1 VYLRNSVS
9 GQSLYFQGQSHEF
22 FSLAMGIRLPVFIG
36 LRYITSGR
44 SDGFGSFVT
53 LFSFLAMS
61 LGVMV
66 LIVVL
71 SVMNGFDREIKT
83 RLLEVIPHA
92 TINVPHGLED
102 WKVLADSLQQHQIT
116 AAIPYIDGQAMLT
129 SRSYFQGVSVQGVL
143 PDASHNGL
151 LSGSSPLAAQV
162 EKLQPGTYGVVL
174 GALLARSLGV
184 QVGDRLLLTLP
195 ELTVTPLGVFPRVKQ
210 VTVLGVFQV
219 GAQIDSGVAFMH
231 INDLGRLL
239 RMGQKVSGLRLFFD
253 DPFVMPG
260 LSSLR
265 ADISAQGYQLETW
278 QQSMAQL
285 FQAIRTEK
293 TVVGLLLSV
302 IIGVAAFN
310 IVASLVLMVNE
321 KRKDI
326 AVLRSLG
333 MMPATITAIFRT
345 QGGVTGI
352 FGVACGVLAGCL
364 LAPNIGAVL
373 AFVEG
378 LIGAQVFDPALYFI
392 TALPSH
398 LQWPDVIL
406 VGSLGVV
413 LSVLATLYPAWRAGK
428 VPPAEALRYE

>member
-1 VYLRNSVS
+1 M
-9 GQSLYFQGQSHEF
+9 
-22 FSLAMGIRLPVFIG
+22 FSRLPIFIG

-44 SDGFGSFVT
+44 ADGFGSFVS

-66 LIVVL
+66 LILVL

-92 TINVPHGLED
+92 TINVPQGLED
-102 WKVLADSLQQHQIT
+102 WQALASSLDQPGGAT
-116 AAIPYIDGQAMLT
+116 AIPYIEGQAMLT
-129 SRSYFQGVSVQGVL
+129 SASHFQGVSVQGVL
-143 PDASHNGL
+143 PSASD
-151 LSGSSPLAAQV
+151 SPYVTGVPGPNALTSQI
-162 EKLQPGTYGVVL
+162 EKLQGGGYGVVL
-174 GALLARSLGV
+174 GSLLARSLDV
-184 QVGDRLLLTLP
+184 RVGDRLLLTLP
-195 ELTVTPLGVFPRVKQ
+195 ELSVTPLGVFPRVKQ

-231 INDLGRLL
+231 IKDLGRLL
-239 RMGQKVSGLRLFFD
+239 RMGHKVSGLRLFFD
-253 DPFVMPG
+253 DPFTMSALP
-260 LSSLR
+260 SLHNEVR
-265 ADISAQGYQLETW
+265 AQGYQLETW

-333 MMPATITAIFRT
+333 MMPATIATIFRT
-345 QGGVTGI
+345 QGGVTGVLGVV
-352 FGVACGVLAGCL
+352 FGVVAGCL
-364 LAPNIGAVL
+364 LAPNVGALV
-373 AFVEG
+373 AFLEG
-378 LIGAQVFDPALYFI
+378 LVGAQVFDPELYFI
-392 TALPSH
+392 TVLPSH
-398 LQWPDVIL
+398 LQWLDVIV
-406 VGSLGVV
+406 VGSLGVT

>member
-1 VYLRNSVS
+1 MIS
-9 GQSLYFQGQSHEF
+9 
-22 FSLAMGIRLPVFIG
+22 RLSVFIG

-44 SDGFGSFVT
+44 ADGFGSFVS

-66 LIVVL
+66 LILVL

-92 TINVPHGLED
+92 TVNVPQGLED
-102 WKVLADSLQQHQIT
+102 WQALASSLDQPGVS
-116 AAIPYIDGQAMLT
+116 AAIPYIEGQAMLT
-129 SRSYFQGVSVQGVL
+129 SASHFQGVSVQGVL
-143 PDASHNGL
+143 PSASD
-151 LSGSSPLAAQV
+151 SPYVTGVPGPNALTSQI
-162 EKLQPGTYGVVL
+162 EKLQAGGYGVVL
-174 GALLARSLGV
+174 GSLLARSLDV
-184 QVGDRLLLTLP
+184 RVGDRLLLTLP
-195 ELTVTPLGVFPRVKQ
+195 ELSVTPLGVFPRVKQ

-231 INDLGRLL
+231 IKDLGRLL
-239 RMGQKVSGLRLFFD
+239 RMGHKVSGLRLFFD
-253 DPFVMPG
+253 DPFTMSALPFLLDEV
-260 LSSLR
+260 R
-265 ADISAQGYQLETW
+265 AQGYQLETW

-333 MMPATITAIFRT
+333 MMPATIATIFRT
-345 QGGVTGI
+345 QGGVTGVLGVV
-352 FGVACGVLAGCL
+352 FGVVAGCL
-364 LAPNIGAVL
+364 LAPNIGALV
-373 AFVEG
+373 AFLEG
-378 LIGAQVFDPALYFI
+378 LVGAQVFDPELYFI
-392 TALPSH
+392 TVLPSH
-398 LQWPDVIL
+398 LQWFDVIV
-406 VGSLGVV
+406 VGSLGVI

>member
-1 VYLRNSVS
+1 MMS
-9 GQSLYFQGQSHEF
+9 
-22 FSLAMGIRLPVFIG
+22 RLPLFIG

-44 SDGFGSFVT
+44 EDGFGSFVS

-66 LIVVL
+66 LILVL

-92 TINVPHGLED
+92 TISSPHGLEN
-102 WKVLADSLQQHQIT
+102 WPRLASSLERHEI
-116 AAIPYIDGQAMLT
+116 AASIPYIEGQAMLT
-129 SRSYFQGVSVQGVL
+129 SASHFQGVSVQGVL
-143 PDASHNGL
+143 PTVSHYAS
-151 LSGSSPLAAQV
+151 LSGSSPLAAQL
-162 EKLQPGTYGVVL
+162 EKLQAGSYGVVL
-174 GALLARSLGV
+174 GAMLARSLGV
-184 QVGDRLLLTLP
+184 HVGDRLLLTLP
-195 ELTVTPLGVFPRVKQ
+195 ELSVTPLGVFPRVKQ
-210 VTVLGVFQV
+210 VTVRGIFQV

-231 INDLGRLL
+231 MEDLGRLL
-239 RMGQKVSGLRLFFD
+239 RMGAKVSGLRLFFD
-253 DPFVMPG
+253 DPFALPE

-265 ADISAQGYQLETW
+265 ADIGAEGLQLETW

-333 MMPATITAIFRT
+333 MMPGTIAAIFRT
-345 QGGVTGI
+345 QGGVTGVL
-352 FGVACGVLAGCL
+352 GVVCGVVAGCL
-364 LAPNIGAVL
+364 LAPNIGRVV
-373 AFVEG
+373 AFLEG
-378 LIGAQVFDPALYFI
+378 LIGSQMFDPNLYFI
-392 TALPSH
+392 TVLPSH
-398 LQWPDVIL
+398 LQWPDVI
-406 VGSLGVV
+406 VVATLGVI

>member
-1 VYLRNSVS
+1 MIS
-9 GQSLYFQGQSHEF
+9 
-22 FSLAMGIRLPVFIG
+22 RLPVFIG

-44 SDGFGSFVT
+44 ADGFGSFVS

-66 LIVVL
+66 LILVL

-92 TINVPHGLED
+92 TINVPEGLED
-102 WKVLADSLQQHQIT
+102 WQALASSLDQPGL
-116 AAIPYIDGQAMLT
+116 AASIPYIEGQAMLT
-129 SRSYFQGVSVQGVL
+129 SASHFQGVSVQGVL
-143 PDASHNGL
+143 PRASDPPAV
-151 LSGSSPLAAQV
+151 SGPNALTSQV
-162 EKLQPGTYGVVL
+162 EKLQAGGYGVVL
-174 GALLARSLGV
+174 GSLLARSLGV
-184 QVGDRLLLTLP
+184 RVGDRLLLTLP
-195 ELTVTPLGVFPRVKQ
+195 ELSVTPLGVFPRVKQ

-231 INDLGRLL
+231 IKDLGRLL
-239 RMGQKVSGLRLFFD
+239 RMGNKVSGLRLFFT
-253 DPFVMPG
+253 DPFTMSG
-260 LSSLR
+260 LPSLR
-265 ADISAQGYQLETW
+265 DKVNAKGYQLETW

-333 MMPATITAIFRT
+333 MMPASIAAIFRT
-345 QGGVTGI
+345 QGGVTGVL
-352 FGVACGVLAGCL
+352 GVACGVIAGCL
-364 LAPNIGAVL
+364 LAPNIGSIVAFLESL
-373 AFVEG
+373 A
-378 LIGAQVFDPALYFI
+378 GAQVFDPELYFI

-398 LQWPDVIL
+398 LQWLDVIV
-406 VGSLGVV
+406 VGSLGVI

>member
-1 VYLRNSVS
+1 MFY
-9 GQSLYFQGQSHEF
+9 
-22 FSLAMGIRLPVFIG
+22 RLPIFIG

-44 SDGFGSFVT
+44 ADGFGAFVS

-66 LIVVL
+66 LILVL

-92 TINVPHGLED
+92 TINAPQGLED
-102 WKVLADSLQQHQIT
+102 WQALASSLDQSGLAT
-116 AAIPYIDGQAMLT
+116 SIPYIEGQAMLT
-129 SRSYFQGVSVQGVL
+129 SASHFQGVSVQGVL
-143 PDASHNGL
+143 HSINDFPSV
-151 LSGSSPLAAQV
+151 SGSSALTSQI
-162 EKLQPGTYGVVL
+162 EKLQAGGYGVVL
-174 GALLARSLGV
+174 GSLLARSLGV
-184 QVGDRLLLTLP
+184 RVGDTLLLTLP
-195 ELTVTPLGVFPRVKQ
+195 ELSVTPLGVFPRVKQ

-231 INDLGRLL
+231 IKDLGRLL
-239 RMGQKVSGLRLFFD
+239 RMGKKVSGLRLFFA
-253 DPFVMPG
+253 DPFMMSG
-260 LSSLR
+260 LPSLR
-265 ADISAQGYQLETW
+265 NEMTAQGYQLETW

-333 MMPATITAIFRT
+333 MMPATIATIFRT
-345 QGGVTGI
+345 QGGVTGVL
-352 FGVACGVLAGCL
+352 GVVCGVVAGCL
-364 LAPNIGAVL
+364 LAPNIGSIVTFLESL
-373 AFVEG
+373 AG
-378 LIGAQVFDPALYFI
+378 GQVFDPELYFI

-398 LQWPDVIL
+398 LQWLDVIV
-406 VGSLGVV
+406 VGSLGVI

>member
-1 VYLRNSVS
+1 MIS
-9 GQSLYFQGQSHEF
+9 
-22 FSLAMGIRLPVFIG
+22 RLPVFIG

-44 SDGFGSFVT
+44 ADGFGSFVS

-66 LIVVL
+66 LILVL

-92 TINVPHGLED
+92 SINVPQGLED
-102 WKVLADSLQQHQIT
+102 WQALASFLDQPGL
-116 AAIPYIDGQAMLT
+116 AAVIPYVEGQAMLT
-129 SRSYFQGVSVQGVL
+129 SASHFQGVSVQGVL
-143 PDASHNGL
+143 PSVSD
-151 LSGSSPLAAQV
+151 SSYVTGVPGPNALTSQI
-162 EKLQPGTYGVVL
+162 EKLQAGGYGVVL
-174 GALLARSLGV
+174 GSLLARSLDVG
-184 QVGDRLLLTLP
+184 VGDRLLLTLP
-195 ELTVTPLGVFPRVKQ
+195 ELSVTPLGAFPRVKQ

-219 GAQIDSGVAFMH
+219 GAQVDSGVAFMH

-239 RMGQKVSGLRLFFD
+239 RMGNKVSGLRLFFD
-253 DPFVMPG
+253 DPFTMSALP
-260 LSSLR
+260 SLR
-265 ADISAQGYQLETW
+265 HEIRAQGYQLETW

-333 MMPATITAIFRT
+333 MMPATIAAIFRT
-345 QGGVTGI
+345 QGGVTGVLGVF
-352 FGVACGVLAGCL
+352 FGVVAGCL
-364 LAPNIGAVL
+364 LAPNIGVIV
-373 AFVEG
+373 AFLEG
-378 LIGAQVFDPALYFI
+378 LVGAQVFDPELYFI
-392 TALPSH
+392 TVLPSH
-398 LQWPDVIL
+398 LQWFDVIV
-406 VGSLGVV
+406 VGSLGVI

>member
-1 VYLRNSVS
+1 
-9 GQSLYFQGQSHEF
+9 
-22 FSLAMGIRLPVFIG
+22 
-36 LRYITSGR
+36 
-44 SDGFGSFVT
+44 
-53 LFSFLAMS
+53 
-61 LGVMV
+61 
-66 LIVVL
+66 
-71 SVMNGFDREIKT
+71 
-83 RLLEVIPHA
+83 
-92 TINVPHGLED
+92 
-102 WKVLADSLQQHQIT
+102 
-116 AAIPYIDGQAMLT
+116 
-129 SRSYFQGVSVQGVL
+129 
-143 PDASHNGL
+143 
-151 LSGSSPLAAQV
+151 
-162 EKLQPGTYGVVL
+162 
-174 GALLARSLGV
+174 
-184 QVGDRLLLTLP
+184 
-195 ELTVTPLGVFPRVKQ
+195 
-210 VTVLGVFQV
+210 
-219 GAQIDSGVAFMH
+219 
-231 INDLGRLL
+231 
-239 RMGQKVSGLRLFFD
+239 
-253 DPFVMPG
+253 
-260 LSSLR
+260 
-265 ADISAQGYQLETW
+265 
-278 QQSMAQL
+278 MAQL

-378 LIGAQVFDPALYFI
+378 LVGAQVFDPALYFI

>member
-1 VYLRNSVS
+1 M
-9 GQSLYFQGQSHEF
+9 
-22 FSLAMGIRLPVFIG
+22 FSRLPIFIG

-44 SDGFGSFVT
+44 ADGFGSFVS

-66 LIVVL
+66 LILVL

-92 TINVPHGLED
+92 TINAPQGLED
-102 WKVLADSLQQHQIT
+102 WQALASALDQPGL
-116 AAIPYIDGQAMLT
+116 AASIPYIEGQAMLT
-129 SRSYFQGVSVQGVL
+129 SASHFQGVSVQGVL
-143 PDASHNGL
+143 PSVSDSPSFSGPNALAS
-151 LSGSSPLAAQV
+151 QI
-162 EKLQPGTYGVVL
+162 EKLQAGDYGVVL
-174 GALLARSLGV
+174 GSLLARSLGV
-184 QVGDRLLLTLP
+184 RVGDTLLLTLP
-195 ELTVTPLGVFPRVKQ
+195 ELSVTPLGVFPRVKQ
-210 VTVLGVFQV
+210 VTVLGIFQV

-239 RMGQKVSGLRLFFD
+239 RMGNKVSGLRLFFD
-253 DPFVMPG
+253 DPFTMSALP
-260 LSSLR
+260 SLR
-265 ADISAQGYQLETW
+265 KKITAQGYQLETW

-333 MMPATITAIFRT
+333 MMPATIATIFRT
-345 QGGVTGI
+345 QGGVTGVL
-352 FGVACGVLAGCL
+352 GVVCGVVAGCL
-364 LAPNIGAVL
+364 LAPNIGSLV
-373 AFVEG
+373 AFLESLVG
-378 LIGAQVFDPALYFI
+378 GQVFDPELYFI
-392 TALPSH
+392 TVLPSH
-398 LQWPDVIL
+398 LQWLDVIA
-406 VGSLGVV
+406 VGSLGVI

>member
-1 VYLRNSVS
+1 MIS
-9 GQSLYFQGQSHEF
+9 
-22 FSLAMGIRLPVFIG
+22 RLSVFIG

-44 SDGFGSFVT
+44 ADGFGSFVS

-66 LIVVL
+66 LILVL

-92 TINVPHGLED
+92 TVNVPQGLED
-102 WKVLADSLQQHQIT
+102 WQALASSLDQPGVS
-116 AAIPYIDGQAMLT
+116 AVIPYIEGQAMLT
-129 SRSYFQGVSVQGVL
+129 STSHFQGVSVQGVL
-143 PDASHNGL
+143 PSASD
-151 LSGSSPLAAQV
+151 SPYVTGVPGPNALTSQI
-162 EKLQPGTYGVVL
+162 EKLQAGGYGVVL
-174 GALLARSLGV
+174 GSLLARSLDV
-184 QVGDRLLLTLP
+184 RVGDRLLLTLP
-195 ELTVTPLGVFPRVKQ
+195 ELSVTPLGVFPRVKQ

-231 INDLGRLL
+231 IKDLGRLL
-239 RMGQKVSGLRLFFD
+239 RMGHKVSGLRLFFD
-253 DPFVMPG
+253 DPFTMSALPFLHDEV
-260 LSSLR
+260 R
-265 ADISAQGYQLETW
+265 AQGYQLETW
-278 QQSMAQL
+278 KQSMAQL

-333 MMPATITAIFRT
+333 MMPATIAAIFRT
-345 QGGVTGI
+345 QGGVTGVLGVV
-352 FGVACGVLAGCL
+352 FGVVAGCL
-364 LAPNIGAVL
+364 LAPNIGALVVFL
-373 AFVEG
+373 EG
-378 LIGAQVFDPALYFI
+378 LVGAQVFDPELYFI
-392 TALPSH
+392 TVLPSH
-398 LQWPDVIL
+398 LQWFDVIV
-406 VGSLGVV
+406 VGSLGVI

>member
-1 VYLRNSVS
+1 M
-9 GQSLYFQGQSHEF
+9 FSH
-22 FSLAMGIRLPVFIG
+22 LPIFIG

-44 SDGFGSFVT
+44 ADGFGSFVS

-66 LIVVL
+66 LILVL

-83 RLLEVIPHA
+83 RLLQVIPHA
-92 TINVPHGLED
+92 TINVPQGLDD
-102 WKVLADSLQQHQIT
+102 WQALARSLDQPGL
-116 AAIPYIDGQAMLT
+116 AAGIPYIEGQAMLT
-129 SRSYFQGVSVQGVL
+129 SGPHFQGVSVQGVL
-143 PDASHNGL
+143 PSASD
-151 LSGSSPLAAQV
+151 SPSVAGPSALTSQL
-162 EKLQPGTYGVVL
+162 EKLQAGGYGVVL
-174 GALLARSLGV
+174 GSLLARSLGV
-184 QVGDRLLLTLP
+184 RVGDTLLLTLP
-195 ELTVTPLGVFPRVKQ
+195 ELSVTPLGVFPRVKQ

-231 INDLGRLL
+231 IKDLGRLL
-239 RMGQKVSGLRLFFD
+239 RMGNKVSGLRLFFA
-253 DPFVMPG
+253 DPFTMSALP
-260 LSSLR
+260 SLR
-265 ADISAQGYQLETW
+265 KKIIAQGYQLETW

-333 MMPATITAIFRT
+333 MMPATIATIFRT
-345 QGGVTGI
+345 QGGVTGVL
-352 FGVACGVLAGCL
+352 GVVCGVVAGCL
-364 LAPNIGAVL
+364 LAPNIGSLV
-373 AFVEG
+373 AFLEG
-378 LIGAQVFDPALYFI
+378 LSGGQVFDPELYFI
-392 TALPSH
+392 TVLPSH
-398 LQWPDVIL
+398 LQWLDVIV
-406 VGSLGVV
+406 VGSLGVI

>member
-1 VYLRNSVS
+1 MSSR
-9 GQSLYFQGQSHEF
+9 
-22 FSLAMGIRLPVFIG
+22 LAAFIG
-36 LRYITSGR
+36 LRYIISGR
-44 SDGFGSFVT
+44 SDGFGSFVS

-83 RLLEVIPHA
+83 RLLQVIPHA
-92 TINVPHGLED
+92 TIIAPHGVED
-102 WKVLADSLQQHQIT
+102 WQQLKASLHAPGLI
-116 AAIPYIDGQAMLT
+116 AAMPFVEGQAMLT
-129 SRSYFQGVSVQGVL
+129 SESQFQGVSVQGVL
-143 PDASHNGL
+143 PDASAYQQV
-151 LSGSSPLAAQV
+151 SSPASLAQQV
-162 EKLQPGTYGVVL
+162 SQLQAGTYGVVL

-184 QVGDRLLLTLP
+184 EAGDRLLLTLP
-195 ELTVTPLGVFPRVKQ
+195 ELSVTPLGVFPRVKQ
-210 VTVLGVFQV
+210 VTVLGVFKV
-219 GAQIDSGVAFMH
+219 GAQIDNGVAFMH
-231 INDLGRLL
+231 LNDLARLL
-239 RMGQKVSGLRLFFD
+239 RMGSRVTGLRLFFD
-253 DPFVMPG
+253 DPFAMPG
-260 LSSLR
+260 LPSLR
-265 ADISAQGYQLETW
+265 QDLENQGYQLETW

-333 MMPATITAIFRT
+333 MMPGTIAAIFIT

-352 FGVACGVLAGCL
+352 LGVACGVAAACL
-364 LAPNIGAVL
+364 LAPNIGRLV
-373 AFVEG
+373 AFLERLFG
-378 LIGAQVFDPALYFI
+378 GAMFDPELYFI
-392 TALPSH
+392 TVLPSH
-398 LQWPDVIL
+398 LLWGDVVV

>member
-1 VYLRNSVS
+1 MIS
-9 GQSLYFQGQSHEF
+9 
-22 FSLAMGIRLPVFIG
+22 RLSVFIG

-44 SDGFGSFVT
+44 ADGFGSFVS

-66 LIVVL
+66 LILVL

-92 TINVPHGLED
+92 TVNVPQGLED
-102 WKVLADSLQQHQIT
+102 WQALASSLDQPGVS
-116 AAIPYIDGQAMLT
+116 AAIPYIEGQAMLT
-129 SRSYFQGVSVQGVL
+129 SASHFQGVSVQGVL
-143 PDASHNGL
+143 PSASD
-151 LSGSSPLAAQV
+151 SPYVTGVPGPNALTSQI
-162 EKLQPGTYGVVL
+162 EKLQAGGYGVVL
-174 GALLARSLGV
+174 GSLLARSLDV
-184 QVGDRLLLTLP
+184 RVGDRLLLTLP
-195 ELTVTPLGVFPRVKQ
+195 ELSVTPLGVFPRVKQ

-231 INDLGRLL
+231 IKDLGRLL
-239 RMGQKVSGLRLFFD
+239 RMGHKVSGLRLFFD
-253 DPFVMPG
+253 DPFTMSALPFLLDEV
-260 LSSLR
+260 R
-265 ADISAQGYQLETW
+265 AQGYQLETW

-333 MMPATITAIFRT
+333 MMPATIATIFRT
-345 QGGVTGI
+345 QGGVTGLLGVV
-352 FGVACGVLAGCL
+352 FGVVAGCL
-364 LAPNIGAVL
+364 LAPNIGALV
-373 AFVEG
+373 AFLEG
-378 LIGAQVFDPALYFI
+378 LVGAQVFDPELYFI
-392 TALPSH
+392 TVLPSH
-398 LQWPDVIL
+398 LQWFDVIV
-406 VGSLGVV
+406 VGSLGVI

>member
-1 VYLRNSVS
+1 MIS
-9 GQSLYFQGQSHEF
+9 
-22 FSLAMGIRLPVFIG
+22 RLPVFIG

-44 SDGFGSFVT
+44 ADGFGSFVS

-66 LIVVL
+66 LILVL

-92 TINVPHGLED
+92 TINVPQGLED
-102 WKVLADSLQQHQIT
+102 WQALTSSLGQPGVSAT
-116 AAIPYIDGQAMLT
+116 IPYIEGQAMLT
-129 SRSYFQGVSVQGVL
+129 SASHFQGVSVQGVL
-143 PDASHNGL
+143 PSAGDSPSVSRV
-151 LSGSSPLAAQV
+151 SGPNALTTQI
-162 EKLQPGTYGVVL
+162 EKLQAGDYGVVL

-184 QVGDRLLLTLP
+184 SVGDRLLLTLP
-195 ELTVTPLGVFPRVKQ
+195 ELSVTPLGVFPRVKQ

-231 INDLGRLL
+231 IKDLGRLL
-239 RMGQKVSGLRLFFD
+239 RMGHKVSGLRLFFD
-253 DPFVMPG
+253 DPFTMSALP
-260 LSSLR
+260 SLR
-265 ADISAQGYQLETW
+265 DEIHTQGYQLETW

-333 MMPATITAIFRT
+333 MMPATIAAIFRT
-345 QGGVTGI
+345 QGGVTGVL
-352 FGVACGVLAGCL
+352 GVVCGVVAGCL
-364 LAPNIGAVL
+364 LAPNIGVL
-373 AFVEG
+373 VVFLEG
-378 LIGAQVFDPALYFI
+378 LVGAQVFDPDLYFI
-392 TALPSH
+392 TVLPSH
-398 LQWPDVIL
+398 LQWLDVIV
-406 VGSLGVV
+406 VGSLGVI

>member
-1 VYLRNSVS
+1 MIS
-9 GQSLYFQGQSHEF
+9 
-22 FSLAMGIRLPVFIG
+22 RLPVFIG

-44 SDGFGSFVT
+44 ADGFGSFVS

-66 LIVVL
+66 LILVL

-92 TINVPHGLED
+92 TINVPEGLED
-102 WKVLADSLQQHQIT
+102 WQALASSLDQPGL
-116 AAIPYIDGQAMLT
+116 AASIPYIEGQAMLT
-129 SRSYFQGVSVQGVL
+129 SASHFQGVSVQGVL
-143 PDASHNGL
+143 PRASDPPAV
-151 LSGSSPLAAQV
+151 SGPNALTSQV
-162 EKLQPGTYGVVL
+162 EKLQAGGYGVVL
-174 GALLARSLGV
+174 GSLLARSLGV
-184 QVGDRLLLTLP
+184 RVGDRLLLTLP
-195 ELTVTPLGVFPRVKQ
+195 ELSVTPLGVFPRVKQ

-231 INDLGRLL
+231 IKDLGRLL
-239 RMGQKVSGLRLFFD
+239 RMGNKVSGLRLFFT
-253 DPFVMPG
+253 DPFTMSG
-260 LSSLR
+260 LPSLR
-265 ADISAQGYQLETW
+265 DKVNAKGYQLETW

-333 MMPATITAIFRT
+333 MMPASIAAIFRT
-345 QGGVTGI
+345 QGGVTGVL
-352 FGVACGVLAGCL
+352 GVACGVIAGCL
-364 LAPNIGAVL
+364 LAPNIGSIV
-373 AFVEG
+373 AFLES
-378 LIGAQVFDPALYFI
+378 LSGAQVFDPELYFI

-398 LQWPDVIL
+398 LQWLDVIV
-406 VGSLGVV
+406 VGSLGVI

>member
-1 VYLRNSVS
+1 MIS
-9 GQSLYFQGQSHEF
+9 
-22 FSLAMGIRLPVFIG
+22 RLPVFIG

-44 SDGFGSFVT
+44 ADGFGSFVS

-66 LIVVL
+66 LILVL

-92 TINVPHGLED
+92 TINVPEGLED
-102 WKVLADSLQQHQIT
+102 WQALASSLDQPGL
-116 AAIPYIDGQAMLT
+116 AASIPYIEGQAMLT
-129 SRSYFQGVSVQGVL
+129 SASHFQGVSVQGVL
-143 PDASHNGL
+143 PSASDSPSF
-151 LSGSSPLAAQV
+151 SGPNALASQV
-162 EKLQPGTYGVVL
+162 EKLQAGGYGVVL
-174 GALLARSLGV
+174 GSLLARSLGV
-184 QVGDRLLLTLP
+184 RVGDTLLLTLP
-195 ELTVTPLGVFPRVKQ
+195 ELSVTPLGVFPRVKQ

-239 RMGQKVSGLRLFFD
+239 RMGSKVSGLRLFFD
-253 DPFVMPG
+253 DPFTLSG
-260 LSSLR
+260 LPSLR
-265 ADISAQGYQLETW
+265 KEITAQGYQLETW

-333 MMPATITAIFRT
+333 MMPATIAAIFRT
-345 QGGVTGI
+345 QGGVTGVL
-352 FGVACGVLAGCL
+352 GVVCGVVAGCF
-364 LAPNIGAVL
+364 LAPNIGSLVAFLEVL
-373 AFVEG
+373 VG
-378 LIGAQVFDPALYFI
+378 GQVFDPELYFI
-392 TALPSH
+392 TVLPSH
-398 LQWPDVIL
+398 LQWLDVVL

>member
-1 VYLRNSVS
+1 MIS
-9 GQSLYFQGQSHEF
+9 
-22 FSLAMGIRLPVFIG
+22 RLPVFIG

-44 SDGFGSFVT
+44 ADGFGSFVS

-66 LIVVL
+66 LILVL

-83 RLLEVIPHA
+83 RLLQVIPHA
-92 TINVPHGLED
+92 TINVPQGLEG
-102 WKVLADSLQQHQIT
+102 WQALANSLDQPGLA
-116 AAIPYIDGQAMLT
+116 AAIPYIEGQAMLT
-129 SRSYFQGVSVQGVL
+129 SASNFQGVSVQGVL
-143 PDASHNGL
+143 PSVSD
-151 LSGSSPLAAQV
+151 SPYVRGVPGPNALTSQI
-162 EKLQPGTYGVVL
+162 EKLQAGGYGVVL
-174 GALLARSLGV
+174 GSLLARSLGV
-184 QVGDRLLLTLP
+184 GVGDRLLLTLP
-195 ELTVTPLGVFPRVKQ
+195 ELSVTPLGVFPRVKQ

-231 INDLGRLL
+231 IKDLGRLL
-239 RMGQKVSGLRLFFD
+239 RMGNKVSGLRLFFD
-253 DPFVMPG
+253 DPFTMSALP
-260 LSSLR
+260 SLR
-265 ADISAQGYQLETW
+265 DEIRAQGYQLETW

-333 MMPATITAIFRT
+333 MMPATIAAIFRT
-345 QGGVTGI
+345 QGGVTGVLGVF
-352 FGVACGVLAGCL
+352 FGVVAGCL
-364 LAPNIGAVL
+364 LAPNIGVIV
-373 AFVEG
+373 AFLEG
-378 LIGAQVFDPALYFI
+378 LVGAQVFDPELYFI
-392 TALPSH
+392 TVLPSH
-398 LQWPDVIL
+398 LQWFDVIV
-406 VGSLGVV
+406 VGSLGVI

>member
-1 VYLRNSVS
+1 MLT
-9 GQSLYFQGQSHEF
+9 
-22 FSLAMGIRLPVFIG
+22 RLPIFIG

-44 SDGFGSFVT
+44 ADGFGSFVS

-66 LIVVL
+66 LILVL

-92 TINVPHGLED
+92 TITVPQGLED
-102 WKVLADSLQQHQIT
+102 WQGLSNSLHQPGLS
-116 AAIPYIDGQAMLT
+116 ASIPYIEGQAMLT
-129 SRSYFQGVSVQGVL
+129 SASYFQGVSVQGVL
-143 PDASHNGL
+143 PRLNDSTSFSGPGALASQL
-151 LSGSSPLAAQV
+151 
-162 EKLQPGTYGVVL
+162 EKLQAGDYGVVL

-184 QVGDRLLLTLP
+184 QEGDRLLLTLP
-195 ELTVTPLGVFPRVKQ
+195 ELSVTPLGVFPRVKQ
-210 VTVLGVFQV
+210 VTVRGIFKV

-239 RMGQKVSGLRLFFD
+239 RMGHKVSGLRLFFA
-253 DPFVMPG
+253 DPFTMSG
-260 LSSLR
+260 LPSLR
-265 ADISAQGYQLETW
+265 DKVTARGYQLETW

-333 MMPATITAIFRT
+333 MMPAGIAAIFRT
-345 QGGVTGI
+345 QGGVTGVL
-352 FGVACGVLAGCL
+352 GVACGVTAGCL
-364 LAPNIGAVL
+364 LAPNIGSIV
-373 AFVEG
+373 AFLEG
-378 LIGAQVFDPALYFI
+378 LVGGQVFDPDLYFI

-398 LQWPDVIL
+398 LQWLDVVL

>member
-1 VYLRNSVS
+1 MKSPLS
-9 GQSLYFQGQSHEF
+9 
-22 FSLAMGIRLPVFIG
+22 VFIG
-36 LRYITSGR
+36 LRYISSSR
-44 SDGFGSFVT
+44 ADGFGAFVS

-92 TINVPHGLED
+92 TIHVPGGLDD
-102 WKVLADSLQQHQIT
+102 WQALADSLPPDSL
-116 AAIPYIDGQAMLT
+116 AATMPYIDAQAMLT
-129 SRSYFQGVSVQGVL
+129 SHSYFQGVSVQGVL
-143 PDASHNGL
+143 ADASVYRSI
-151 LSGSSPLAAQV
+151 SGPSPLAAQI
-162 EKLQPGTYGVVL
+162 EKLEAGGYGVVL

-184 QVGDRLLLTLP
+184 QEGDRLLLTLP
-195 ELTVTPLGVFPRVKQ
+195 ELSVTPLGVFPRVKQ

-231 INDLGRLL
+231 MQDLGRLL
-239 RMGQKVSGLRLFFD
+239 RMGTRVSGLRLFFD
-253 DPFVMPG
+253 DPLSMSG
-260 LSSLR
+260 LPALR
-265 ADISAQGYQLETW
+265 SDIVAQGYQLETW

-302 IIGVAAFN
+302 IIAVAAFN

-333 MMPATITAIFRT
+333 MMPATIAAIFRT
-345 QGGVTGI
+345 QGGVTGVL
-352 FGVACGVLAGCL
+352 GVACGVAGGCL
-364 LAPNIGAVL
+364 LAPNVGALL
-373 AFVEG
+373 AFFEG
-378 LIGAQVFDPALYFI
+378 LLGAQVFDPSLYFI
-392 TALPSH
+392 TVLPSH
-398 LQWPDVIL
+398 LQWLDVAL
-406 VGSLGVV
+406 VASLGVV
-413 LSVLATLYPAWRAGK
+413 LSVFATLYPAWRAGK

>member
-1 VYLRNSVS
+1 MIS
-9 GQSLYFQGQSHEF
+9 
-22 FSLAMGIRLPVFIG
+22 RLSVFIG

-44 SDGFGSFVT
+44 ADGFGSFVS

-66 LIVVL
+66 LILVL

-92 TINVPHGLED
+92 TVNVPQGLED
-102 WKVLADSLQQHQIT
+102 WQALASSLDQPGVS
-116 AAIPYIDGQAMLT
+116 AAIPYIEGQAMLT
-129 SRSYFQGVSVQGVL
+129 SASYFQGVSVQGVL
-143 PDASHNGL
+143 PSASD
-151 LSGSSPLAAQV
+151 SPYVTGVPGPNALTSQI
-162 EKLQPGTYGVVL
+162 EKLQAGGYGVVL
-174 GALLARSLGV
+174 GSLLARSLDV
-184 QVGDRLLLTLP
+184 RVGDRLLLTLP
-195 ELTVTPLGVFPRVKQ
+195 ELSVTPLGVFPRVKQ

-231 INDLGRLL
+231 IKDLGRLL
-239 RMGQKVSGLRLFFD
+239 RMGHKVSGLRLFFD
-253 DPFVMPG
+253 DPFTMSALPFLHDEV
-260 LSSLR
+260 R
-265 ADISAQGYQLETW
+265 AQGYQLETW

-333 MMPATITAIFRT
+333 MMPATIAAIFRT
-345 QGGVTGI
+345 QGGVTGVLGVV
-352 FGVACGVLAGCL
+352 FGVVAGCL
-364 LAPNIGAVL
+364 LAPNIGALV
-373 AFVEG
+373 AFLEG
-378 LIGAQVFDPALYFI
+378 LVGAQVFDPELYFI
-392 TALPSH
+392 TVLPSH
-398 LQWPDVIL
+398 LQWFDVIV
-406 VGSLGVV
+406 VGSLGVI

>member
-1 VYLRNSVS
+1 MIS
-9 GQSLYFQGQSHEF
+9 
-22 FSLAMGIRLPVFIG
+22 RLPVFIG

-44 SDGFGSFVT
+44 ADGFGSFVS

-66 LIVVL
+66 LILVL

-92 TINVPHGLED
+92 SISVPQGLED
-102 WKVLADSLQQHQIT
+102 WQALASSLEQPGLT
-116 AAIPYIDGQAMLT
+116 AVIPYIEGQAMLT
-129 SRSYFQGVSVQGVL
+129 SASHFQGVSVQGVL
-143 PDASHNGL
+143 PSASD
-151 LSGSSPLAAQV
+151 SPYFFGVPGPNALTSQI
-162 EKLQPGTYGVVL
+162 EKLQAGDYGVVL
-174 GALLARSLGV
+174 GSLLARSLDV
-184 QVGDRLLLTLP
+184 RVGDRLLLTLP
-195 ELTVTPLGVFPRVKQ
+195 ELSITPLGVFPRVKQ

-231 INDLGRLL
+231 IKDLGRLL
-239 RMGQKVSGLRLFFD
+239 RMGNKVSGLRLFFD
-253 DPFVMPG
+253 DPFTMSALP
-260 LSSLR
+260 SLR
-265 ADISAQGYQLETW
+265 DAIGAQGYQLETW

-333 MMPATITAIFRT
+333 MMPATIAAIFRT
-345 QGGVTGI
+345 QGGVTGVLGVV
-352 FGVACGVLAGCL
+352 FGVVAGCL
-364 LAPNIGAVL
+364 LAPNIGALV
-373 AFVEG
+373 AFLEG
-378 LIGAQVFDPALYFI
+378 LVGAQVFDPELYFI
-392 TALPSH
+392 TVLPSH
-398 LQWPDVIL
+398 LQWLDVIV
-406 VGSLGVV
+406 VGSLGVI

>member
-1 VYLRNSVS
+1 MMRR
-9 GQSLYFQGQSHEF
+9 
-22 FSLAMGIRLPVFIG
+22 LAVFIG
-36 LRYITSGR
+36 LRYITSSR
-44 SDGFGSFVT
+44 ADGFGAFVS

-92 TINVPHGLED
+92 TINVPGG
-102 WKVLADSLQQHQIT
+102 LADWQALAGSLDHGAL
-116 AAIPYIDGQAMLT
+116 AAAMPYTEAQAMLT
-129 SRSYFQGVSVQGVL
+129 SDAHFQGVSVQGVL
-143 PDASHNGL
+143 ADASNYRSI
-151 LSGSSPLAAQV
+151 SGPSPLAAEV
-162 EKLQPGTYGVVL
+162 EKLQSGSYGVVL

-184 QVGDRLLLTLP
+184 VEGDRLLLTLP
-195 ELTVTPLGVFPRVKQ
+195 ELSVTPLGVFPRVKQ
-210 VTVLGVFQV
+210 VTVLGIFQV

-231 INDLGRLL
+231 MHDLGRLL
-239 RMGQKVSGLRLFFD
+239 RMGTKVNGLRLFFD
-253 DPFVMPG
+253 DPFIMPG
-260 LSSLR
+260 LPVLR
-265 ADISAQGYQLETW
+265 AGMAAQGYQLETW

-333 MMPATITAIFRT
+333 MMPATVAAIFRT
-345 QGGVTGI
+345 QGGVTGVL
-352 FGVACGVLAGCL
+352 GVACGVAAGCL
-364 LAPNIGAVL
+364 LAPNIGELV
-373 AFVEG
+373 AFLEG
-378 LIGAQVFDPALYFI
+378 LAGDQVFDPELYFI
-392 TALPSH
+392 TVLPSH
-398 LQWPDVIL
+398 LQWLDVVL

-413 LSVLATLYPAWRAGK
+413 LSVFATLYPAWRAGK

>member
-1 VYLRNSVS
+1 M
-9 GQSLYFQGQSHEF
+9 
-22 FSLAMGIRLPVFIG
+22 FSRLPIFIG

-44 SDGFGSFVT
+44 ADGFGSFVS

-66 LIVVL
+66 LILVL

-92 TINVPHGLED
+92 TINVPQGLED
-102 WKVLADSLQQHQIT
+102 WQALASSLDQPGGAT
-116 AAIPYIDGQAMLT
+116 AIPYIEGQAMLT
-129 SRSYFQGVSVQGVL
+129 SASHFQGVSVQGVL
-143 PDASHNGL
+143 PSASN
-151 LSGSSPLAAQV
+151 SPYATGVPGPNALTSQI
-162 EKLQPGTYGVVL
+162 EKLQAGGYGVVL
-174 GALLARSLGV
+174 GSLLARSLDV
-184 QVGDRLLLTLP
+184 RVGDRLLLTLP
-195 ELTVTPLGVFPRVKQ
+195 ELSVTPLGVFPRVKQ
-210 VTVLGVFQV
+210 VTVLGIFQV
-219 GAQIDSGVAFMH
+219 GAQIDNGVAFMH
-231 INDLGRLL
+231 IKDLGRLL
-239 RMGQKVSGLRLFFD
+239 RMGNKVSGLRLFFN
-253 DPFVMPG
+253 DPFTMSALP
-260 LSSLR
+260 SLR
-265 ADISAQGYQLETW
+265 DEIHAQGYQLETW

-333 MMPATITAIFRT
+333 MMPATIATIFRT
-345 QGGVTGI
+345 QGGVTGVLGVV
-352 FGVACGVLAGCL
+352 FGVVAGCL
-364 LAPNIGAVL
+364 LSPNVGALV
-373 AFVEG
+373 AFLEG
-378 LIGAQVFDPALYFI
+378 LVGAQVFDPELYFI
-392 TALPSH
+392 TVLPSH
-398 LQWPDVIL
+398 LQWLDVIV
-406 VGSLGVV
+406 VGSLGVT

>member
-1 VYLRNSVS
+1 MIS
-9 GQSLYFQGQSHEF
+9 
-22 FSLAMGIRLPVFIG
+22 RLPVFIG

-44 SDGFGSFVT
+44 ADGFGSFVS

-66 LIVVL
+66 LILVL
-71 SVMNGFDREIKT
+71 SVMNGFDREIKS

-92 TINVPHGLED
+92 TINVPQGLED
-102 WKVLADSLQQHQIT
+102 WQALASSLDQPGL
-116 AAIPYIDGQAMLT
+116 AAVIPYIEGQAMLT
-129 SRSYFQGVSVQGVL
+129 SASHFQGVSVQGVL
-143 PDASHNGL
+143 PSVSD
-151 LSGSSPLAAQV
+151 SPYIRGVPGPNALTAQI
-162 EKLQPGTYGVVL
+162 EKLQAGGYGVIL
-174 GALLARSLGV
+174 GSLLAQRLGV
-184 QVGDRLLLTLP
+184 GEGDRLLLTLP
-195 ELTVTPLGVFPRVKQ
+195 ELSVTPLGVFPRVKQ

-231 INDLGRLL
+231 IKDLGRLL
-239 RMGQKVSGLRLFFD
+239 RMGHKVSGLRLFFD
-253 DPFVMPG
+253 DPFTMSALP
-260 LSSLR
+260 SLHS
-265 ADISAQGYQLETW
+265 AISAQGYQLETW

-333 MMPATITAIFRT
+333 MMPATIAAIFRT
-345 QGGVTGI
+345 QGGVTGVLGVV
-352 FGVACGVLAGCL
+352 FGVVAGCL
-364 LAPNIGAVL
+364 LAPNIGALVVFL
-373 AFVEG
+373 EG
-378 LIGAQVFDPALYFI
+378 LLGAQVFDPELYFI
-392 TALPSH
+392 TVLPSH
-398 LQWPDVIL
+398 LQWLDVTV
-406 VGSLGVV
+406 VGSLGVI

>member
-1 VYLRNSVS
+1 MIS
-9 GQSLYFQGQSHEF
+9 
-22 FSLAMGIRLPVFIG
+22 RLPVFIG

-44 SDGFGSFVT
+44 ADGFGSFVS

-66 LIVVL
+66 LILVL

-92 TINVPHGLED
+92 TVNVPQGLED
-102 WKVLADSLQQHQIT
+102 WQALARSVDQPGVS
-116 AAIPYIDGQAMLT
+116 AVIPYIEGQAMLT
-129 SRSYFQGVSVQGVL
+129 STLHFQGVSVQGVL
-143 PDASHNGL
+143 PSASD
-151 LSGSSPLAAQV
+151 SPYTTGVPGPNALTSRV
-162 EKLQPGTYGVVL
+162 EKLQAGGYGVVL
-174 GALLARSLGV
+174 GSLLARSLDV
-184 QVGDRLLLTLP
+184 RVGDRLLLTLP
-195 ELTVTPLGVFPRVKQ
+195 ELSVTPLGVFPRVKQ
-210 VTVLGVFQV
+210 VTVHGIFQV

-231 INDLGRLL
+231 IEDLGRLL
-239 RMGQKVSGLRLFFD
+239 RMGHKVSGLRLFFD
-253 DPFVMPG
+253 DPFVM
-260 LSSLR
+260 
-265 ADISAQGYQLETW
+265 SALPALQSEVRVQGYQLETW

-333 MMPATITAIFRT
+333 MMPVTITAIFRT
-345 QGGVTGI
+345 QGGVTGVLGVV
-352 FGVACGVLAGCL
+352 FGVVAGCL
-364 LAPNIGAVL
+364 LAPNVGVFV
-373 AFVEG
+373 AFLEG
-378 LIGAQVFDPALYFI
+378 LVGAQVFDPELYFI
-392 TALPSH
+392 TVLPSH
-398 LQWPDVIL
+398 LRWFDVI
-406 VGSLGVV
+406 VVASLGVI

>member
-1 VYLRNSVS
+1 MPLSNS
-9 GQSLYFQGQSHEF
+9 
-22 FSLAMGIRLPVFIG
+22 RLSVFIG

-44 SDGFGSFVT
+44 SDGFGSFVSV
-53 LFSFLAMS
+53 FSFLAMS

-66 LIVVL
+66 LILVL

-92 TINVPHGLED
+92 TLHAPHGLQD
-102 WKVLADSLQQHQIT
+102 WQLLASTLERPELL
-116 AAIPYIDGQAMLT
+116 ASIPYIEGQAMLT
-129 SRSYFQGVSVQGVL
+129 SGSHFQGVSVQGVL
-143 PDASHNGL
+143 PDASNYPSV
-151 LSGSSPLAAQV
+151 SGPRPFAAEV
-162 EKLQPGTYGVVL
+162 EKLQAGTYGVVL
-174 GALLARSLGV
+174 GALLARSLDV
-184 QVGDRLLLTLP
+184 EVGDRLLLTLP
-195 ELTVTPLGVFPRVKQ
+195 ELSVTPLGVFPRVKQ

-231 INDLGRLL
+231 LNDLGRLL
-239 RMGQKVSGLRLFFD
+239 RMGSKVSGLRLFFD
-253 DPFVMPG
+253 DPFAMSG

-265 ADISAQGYQLETW
+265 ADISAQGYQIETW

-333 MMPATITAIFRT
+333 MMPATIAAIFRT
-345 QGGVTGI
+345 QGGVTGVL
-352 FGVACGVLAGCL
+352 GVACGVIAACL

-373 AFVEG
+373 AFFEALV
-378 LIGAQVFDPALYFI
+378 GAQMFDPELYFI
-392 TALPSH
+392 TVLPSH
-398 LQWPDVIL
+398 LQWADVIV
-406 VGSLGVV
+406 VGTLGVV

>member
-1 VYLRNSVS
+1 MIS
-9 GQSLYFQGQSHEF
+9 
-22 FSLAMGIRLPVFIG
+22 RLPVFIG

-44 SDGFGSFVT
+44 ADGFGSFVS

-66 LIVVL
+66 LILVL

-92 TINVPHGLED
+92 SINVPQGLED
-102 WKVLADSLQQHQIT
+102 WQALASFLDQPGL
-116 AAIPYIDGQAMLT
+116 AAVIPYIEGQAMLT
-129 SRSYFQGVSVQGVL
+129 SASHFQGVSVQGVL
-143 PDASHNGL
+143 PSVSD
-151 LSGSSPLAAQV
+151 SPYVTGVPGPNALTSQI
-162 EKLQPGTYGVVL
+162 EKLQAGGYGVVL
-174 GALLARSLGV
+174 GSLLARSLDVGV
-184 QVGDRLLLTLP
+184 GERLLLTLP
-195 ELTVTPLGVFPRVKQ
+195 ELSVTPLGAFPRVKQ

-239 RMGQKVSGLRLFFD
+239 RMGNKVSGLRLFFD
-253 DPFVMPG
+253 DPFTMSALP
-260 LSSLR
+260 SLR
-265 ADISAQGYQLETW
+265 HEIRAQGYQLETW

-333 MMPATITAIFRT
+333 MMPATIAAIFRT
-345 QGGVTGI
+345 QGGVTGVLGVF
-352 FGVACGVLAGCL
+352 FGVVAGCL
-364 LAPNIGAVL
+364 LAPNIGVIV
-373 AFVEG
+373 AFLEG
-378 LIGAQVFDPALYFI
+378 LVGAQVFDPELYFI
-392 TALPSH
+392 TVLPSH
-398 LQWPDVIL
+398 LQWFDVIV
-406 VGSLGVV
+406 VGSLGVI

>member
-1 VYLRNSVS
+1 M
-9 GQSLYFQGQSHEF
+9 
-22 FSLAMGIRLPVFIG
+22 FSRLPIFIG

-44 SDGFGSFVT
+44 ADGFGAFVS

-83 RLLEVIPHA
+83 RLLQVIPHG
-92 TINVPHGLED
+92 TINVPEGLDD
-102 WKVLADSLQQHQIT
+102 WQALASALVQPGL
-116 AAIPYIDGQAMLT
+116 AASIPYIEGQAMLT
-129 SRSYFQGVSVQGVL
+129 SASHFQGVSVQGVL
-143 PDASHNGL
+143 PSVSDSPSV
-151 LSGSSPLAAQV
+151 SGPNALTSQV
-162 EKLQPGTYGVVL
+162 EKLQAGGYGVVL
-174 GALLARSLGV
+174 GSLLARSLGV
-184 QVGDRLLLTLP
+184 RVGDRLLLTLP
-195 ELTVTPLGVFPRVKQ
+195 ELSVTPLGVFPRVKQ

-231 INDLGRLL
+231 IKDLGRLL
-239 RMGQKVSGLRLFFD
+239 RMGNKVSGLRLFFD
-253 DPFVMPG
+253 DPFTMSALP
-260 LSSLR
+260 SLR
-265 ADISAQGYQLETW
+265 KKITAQGYQLETW
-278 QQSMAQL
+278 QQSMVQL

-333 MMPATITAIFRT
+333 MMPATIATIFRT
-345 QGGVTGI
+345 QGGVTGVL
-352 FGVACGVLAGCL
+352 GVVCGVVAGCL
-364 LAPNIGAVL
+364 LAPNIGSLV
-373 AFVEG
+373 AFLEG
-378 LIGAQVFDPALYFI
+378 LAGGQVFDPELYFI
-392 TALPSH
+392 TVLPSH
-398 LQWPDVIL
+398 LQWLDVIV
-406 VGSLGVV
+406 VGSLGVI

>member
-1 VYLRNSVS
+1 MIS
-9 GQSLYFQGQSHEF
+9 
-22 FSLAMGIRLPVFIG
+22 RLSVFIG

-44 SDGFGSFVT
+44 ADGFGSFVS

-66 LIVVL
+66 LILVL

-92 TINVPHGLED
+92 TVNVPQGLED
-102 WKVLADSLQQHQIT
+102 WQALASSLDEPGVS
-116 AAIPYIDGQAMLT
+116 AAIPYIEGQAMLT
-129 SRSYFQGVSVQGVL
+129 SASHFQGVSVQGVL
-143 PDASHNGL
+143 PSASD
-151 LSGSSPLAAQV
+151 SPYVTGVPGPNALTSQI
-162 EKLQPGTYGVVL
+162 EKLQAGGYGVVL
-174 GALLARSLGV
+174 GSLLARSLDV
-184 QVGDRLLLTLP
+184 RVGDRLLLTLP
-195 ELTVTPLGVFPRVKQ
+195 ELSVTPLGVFPRVKQ

-231 INDLGRLL
+231 IKDLGRLL
-239 RMGQKVSGLRLFFD
+239 RMGHKVSGLRLFFD
-253 DPFVMPG
+253 DPFTMSALPFLHDEV
-260 LSSLR
+260 R
-265 ADISAQGYQLETW
+265 AQGYQLETW

-333 MMPATITAIFRT
+333 MMPATIAAIFRT
-345 QGGVTGI
+345 QGGVTGVLGVV
-352 FGVACGVLAGCL
+352 FGVVAGCL
-364 LAPNIGAVL
+364 LAPNIGVVV
-373 AFVEG
+373 AFFEG
-378 LIGAQVFDPALYFI
+378 LVGAQVFDPELYFI
-392 TALPSH
+392 TVLPSH
-398 LQWPDVIL
+398 LQWLDVIV
-406 VGSLGVV
+406 VGSLGVI

>member
-1 VYLRNSVS
+1 MIS
-9 GQSLYFQGQSHEF
+9 
-22 FSLAMGIRLPVFIG
+22 RLPVFIG

-44 SDGFGSFVT
+44 ADGFGSFVS

-66 LIVVL
+66 LILVL

-92 TINVPHGLED
+92 TINVPEGLED
-102 WKVLADSLQQHQIT
+102 WQALASSLDQPGL
-116 AAIPYIDGQAMLT
+116 AASIPYIEGQAMLT
-129 SRSYFQGVSVQGVL
+129 SASHFQGVSVQGVL
-143 PDASHNGL
+143 PSASDPPSH
-151 LSGSSPLAAQV
+151 SGPNALTSQV
-162 EKLQPGTYGVVL
+162 EKLQAGGYGVVL
-174 GALLARSLGV
+174 GSLLARSLGV
-184 QVGDRLLLTLP
+184 RVGDRLLLTLP
-195 ELTVTPLGVFPRVKQ
+195 ELSVTPLGVFPRVKQ

-231 INDLGRLL
+231 IKDLGRLL
-239 RMGQKVSGLRLFFD
+239 RMGNKVSGLRLFFA
-253 DPFVMPG
+253 DPFTMSG
-260 LSSLR
+260 LPSLR
-265 ADISAQGYQLETW
+265 DKINAKGYQLETW

-333 MMPATITAIFRT
+333 MMPASIAAIFRT
-345 QGGVTGI
+345 QGGVTGV
-352 FGVACGVLAGCL
+352 FGVACGVIAGCL
-364 LAPNIGAVL
+364 LAPNIGSIVAFLESL
-373 AFVEG
+373 A
-378 LIGAQVFDPALYFI
+378 GAQVFDPELYFI

-398 LQWPDVIL
+398 LQWLDVIV
-406 VGSLGVV
+406 VGSLGTI